1 MTARNEK
8 TPAVIQTHR
17 ERIRLWDSGVQTW
30 EGVGDQTSP
39 PPPAG
44 ASGCREAGAVSQE
57 EPAVASVGRGDG
69 RTHLAVCR
77 RPRLQDWE

>member
-39 PPPAG
+39 PPLQG
-44 ASGCREAGAVSQE
+44 LVAVVKLE
-57 EPAVASVGRGDG
+57 
-69 RTHLAVCR
+69 LCLR
-77 RPRLQDWE
+77 RSRQ